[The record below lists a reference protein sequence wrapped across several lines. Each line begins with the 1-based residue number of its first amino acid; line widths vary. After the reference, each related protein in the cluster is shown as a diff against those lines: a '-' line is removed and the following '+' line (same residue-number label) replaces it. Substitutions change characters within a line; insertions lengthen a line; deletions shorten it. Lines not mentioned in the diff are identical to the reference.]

1 MKNSSSSS
9 HGHCGSWRVPAL
21 AETSRCLSVGPVRH
35 CEVQWCFR
43 DERGVRTGCDLS
55 QATRLRS
62 SQTKLGTPAMWS
74 YSLALNH
81 MLLFSIWCFQLTG
94 RKFLS
99 AYIDGVLEYE
109 YMYHVYNKNVYTGS
123 KWLNMKHE
131 TILRRSEVLSILCLK
146 IL

>member
-1 MKNSSSSS
+1 MVTVVLGVYRHWRKPRVVSASAP
-9 HGHCGSWRVPAL
+9 CGTA
-21 AETSRCLSVGPVRH
+21 RCSDVSEMNVG
-35 CEVQWCFR
+35 F
-43 DERGVRTGCDLS
+43 RTGCDLS